1 MRCLRPPARH
11 SPPRA
16 TREVGSVRKRACLVR
31 DSPLGDFRTHAR
43 AEAGSPIRAAPAP
56 PTAERPSELTGSQPF
71 NRRRTPTPETLG
83 ARGRDG
89 RERLRIHSGGAG
101 RRAETLGRPG
111 RGIRPVRYAPAPHHH
126 PPRFVRPQFLQLC
139 PRADEPNPTRAPR
152 LTLPSTRSP
161 PHLPQR
167 RYRRHLTPRE
177 PPRRRRRGTASREP
191 R

>member
-1 MRCLRPPARH
+1 M
-11 SPPRA
+11 
-16 TREVGSVRKRACLVR
+16 R

-89 RERLRIHSGGAG
+89 RERLRIHSGGSG

-126 PPRFVRPQFLQLC
+126 PP
-139 PRADEPNPTRAPR
+139 PRVSCARNSRNYTRAPTNR
-152 LTLPSTRSP
+152 TPPALPVSP
-161 PHLPQR
+161 SPAPAHFPIS
-167 RYRRHLTPRE
+167 HSA
-177 PPRRRRRGTASREP
+177 GTDGI
-191 R
+191 